1 MKKITVVV
9 GVALLLM
16 QVVNAF
22 PHAKREAVEV
32 AVNGENKIDSS
43 PKESVEVAVN
53 GENSI
58 NSSSEKDEAPSKIL
72 LYVIGT
78 VGKLSTWALE
88 SGSVL
93 LKSTVND
100 LEKLP
105 NKDESLQ
112 ANITRMAKVAK
123 EAEDFKLQKDGANI
137 VELFDTM
144 NSFSEVMSDY
154 EAMPDNSDLK
164 LTLKTALENNG
175 YEKFQ
180 NKFEEEMVNLVEEFD
195 IVFGEYAKGLSPD
208 EKVKQAKVL
217 NWYEEFTNETDE
229 GEKIDKFGEIFDL
242 V

>member
-1 MKKITVVV
+1 MKKITVVI
-9 GVALLLM
+9 GAALLLM

-32 AVNGENKIDSS
+32 AVNGGNSIDSS
-43 PKESVEVAVN
+43 SKESVEVAVN

-58 NSSSEKDEAPSKIL
+58 NSSSEEDQFL
-72 LYVIGT
+72 VYVIGT

-88 SGSVL
+88 TGSVL
-93 LKSTVND
+93 LKNTVKD

-105 NKDESLQ
+105 NKDELLQ

-123 EAEDFKLQKDGANI
+123 EAEDFKLQEDGANI

-144 NSFSEVMSDY
+144 NIFSEVLSDY
-154 EAMPDNSDLK
+154 EAMPDSDLK

-180 NKFEEEMVNLVEEFD
+180 NKFEEEMVDLVEEFD
-195 IVFGEYAKGLSPD
+195 FVFGEYVKGLSPD
-208 EKVKQAKVL
+208 EKVKQANVL

-229 GEKIDKFGEIFDL
+229 DKKLDKFGEIFDL

>member
-32 AVNGENKIDSS
+32 AVNEENSIDSS
-43 PKESVEVAVN
+43 PKDSVEVAVT

-58 NSSSEKDEAPSKIL
+58 DSSSEEDQASSEIL
-72 LYVIGT
+72 VYVIGT
-78 VGKLSTWALE
+78 VGKLSKWALE
-88 SGSVL
+88 SGSLL
-93 LKSTVND
+93 LKNTVKD

-105 NKDESLQ
+105 NKDELLQ
-112 ANITRMAKVAK
+112 ANITHMAKVAK
-123 EAEDFKLQKDGANI
+123 EAEDFKLEEDGANI

-144 NSFSEVMSDY
+144 NSLSEVISDY

-175 YEKFQ
+175 YKKFQ
-180 NKFEEEMVNLVEEFD
+180 NKFEEEIVDLVEEFD
-195 IVFGEYAKGLSPD
+195 IVFGEYVKGLSPD
-208 EKVKQAKVL
+208 EKLKQANVL

-229 GEKIDKFGEIFDL
+229 DKKLDKFGEIFDL
-242 V
+242 F